1 MVVAFPITR
10 AIGRGLIWLVRIS
23 AVIFSLALLAFPF
36 QREAFLSARPNGASG
51 KGVGSVLFDLLMQ
64 PWLSALLAVTMV
76 VFLIARIRLIPD
88 RYYRLTDMIYFGM
101 VTALL
106 AALQALA
113 YLPALLAPPV

>member
-1 MVVAFPITR
+1 
-10 AIGRGLIWLVRIS
+10 
-23 AVIFSLALLAFPF
+23 
-36 QREAFLSARPNGASG
+36 
-51 KGVGSVLFDLLMQ
+51 MQ